1 MLRMILFSRELHAL
15 LVVQVKEMQSMME
28 PLLKQV
34 IEVVTMETVED
45 WGNCMTDISVS
56 ILKLLYCVPIIIVF
70 YLCLLVLGIKLP

>member
-1 MLRMILFSRELHAL
+1 
-15 LVVQVKEMQSMME
+15 MQSVME

-56 ILKLLYCVPIIIVF
+56 VEAGNQSVPI
-70 YLCLLVLGIKLP
+70 P